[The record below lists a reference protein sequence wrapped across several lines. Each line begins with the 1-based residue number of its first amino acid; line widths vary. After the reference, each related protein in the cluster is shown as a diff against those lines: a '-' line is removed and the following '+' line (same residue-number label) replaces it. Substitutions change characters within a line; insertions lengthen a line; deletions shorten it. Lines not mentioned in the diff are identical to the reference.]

1 MAKKRGL
8 MARLFNLD
16 QPSRKEKAF
25 VKLPV
30 FSEKRARQVT
40 TPSEIKKSRIYAN
53 VPLGME

>member
-1 MAKKRGL
+1 MAKRGL
-8 MARLFNLD
+8 IARLFNLD
-16 QPSRKEKAF
+16 QSSRKQKVL

-30 FSEKRARQVT
+30 FNEKRARQVT